1 MTQFGTTQKGEDVA
15 IVTLAAGDISI
26 KVLTYG
32 AIIQDVRI
40 AGVAH
45 GLTLGSDRLADYED
59 TMGYF
64 GSIVGPIANRISN
77 ARVRL
82 EGMMYE
88 LERNENGQTHLH
100 SGADGVHRKV
110 WQIAE
115 QTADSVRLVLAMPD
129 GVAGLPGQRE
139 ISVTYRVSA
148 PATLT
153 MTIDGTTDTTTCMNF
168 ASHIYWNLD
177 GTNTWAGH
185 SLRLSADHYLPVD
198 DKVCPTGEVVEVADS
213 DMDFRETR
221 LLEIGAPALDHNF
234 CLSDNV
240 MPLCDVLWLTGKS
253 GLQMTVATTEP
264 GVQIHD
270 ASGSHR
276 PGKAPYEG
284 FIIEPQRWPDAP
296 NNPRFPSIKVTPD
309 QPYQQTTSWTFT
321 R

>member
-1 MTQFGTTQKGEDVA
+1 
-15 IVTLAAGDISI
+15 
-26 KVLTYG
+26 
-32 AIIQDVRI
+32 
-40 AGVAH
+40 
-45 GLTLGSDRLADYED
+45 
-59 TMGYF
+59 
-64 GSIVGPIANRISN
+64 
-77 ARVRL
+77 
-82 EGMMYE
+82 
-88 LERNENGQTHLH
+88 
-100 SGADGVHRKV
+100 
-110 WQIAE
+110 
-115 QTADSVRLVLAMPD
+115 
-129 GVAGLPGQRE
+129 
-139 ISVTYRVSA
+139 
-148 PATLT
+148 
-153 MTIDGTTDTTTCMNF
+153 
-168 ASHIYWNLD
+168 
-177 GTNTWAGH
+177 
-185 SLRLSADHYLPVD
+185 
-198 DKVCPTGEVVEVADS
+198 VVEVADS

-296 NNPRFPSIKVTPD
+296 NNTRFPSIKVTPD